1 MTAYTSRTELSLLP
15 ANRISYPAQYAP
27 ARTGVFARFVAF
39 FQRQA
44 AIREMSGL
52 SERELRDIGLNRAD
66 LDRVFDDNFLTHR
79 DR

>member
-1 MTAYTSRTELSLLP
+1 MTAYTSRTELSLIP
-15 ANRISYPAQYAP
+15 ANRISYPAHHAP
-27 ARTGVFARFVAF
+27 ARHGVFARIAAF
-39 FQRQA
+39 FHRQS